1 MDKYLLNIE
10 NKNFKRLYWKTDKKK
25 IKEIISTV
33 NEKYLW
39 GIRKKLGRSGFGS
52 DEIRIYLR
60 YSGYQFQ
67 VSHKTISDEIHR
79 RGINDYGK

>member
-25 IKEIISTV
+25 IKEILSTV

-79 RGINDYGK
+79 RVINDYGK